1 MDTKN
6 LTEVAS
12 QASPRPWVVEGE
24 GAKALVRDADGR
36 IIFVRHRLA
45 GEEHEAN
52 ARFAAAACSAN
63 AMQEL
68 LNENARLRACA
79 LRYLDFLQIS
89 NREEGLEKDLRDP
102 EMVGAALAAGMTAK
116 G

>member
-12 QASPRPWVVEGE
+12 QASPRPWTVEGE
-24 GAKALVRDADGR
+24 GRNALVRDATGR
-36 IIFVRHRLA
+36 IVFVRHRLG

-52 ARFAAAACSAN
+52 AHFAAASSAAN
-63 AMQEL
+63 AVQDL

-79 LRYLDFLQIS
+79 LKYLDFLQIS

-102 EMVGAALAAGMTAK
+102 DMVGEALVAGIPMK